1 MLSATRT
8 GGWKGLDTYFPLPAL
23 KTREKNTQGWPE
35 PGPCGLSP
43 HTEEVS
49 NNLSLWTQAPFS
61 LLMEA

>member
-23 KTREKNTQGWPE
+23 KTRENTQGWPA